1 MQNEKD
7 KKNAEESN
15 DWAVLPFDEAEDNA
29 RWEKLIAET
38 DELIKNVEEMEAVH
52 GPLLTENKLED
63 LKTSE
68 EQPEDELFWN
78 QIK

>member
-68 EQPEDELFWN
+68 EQPEDELF
-78 QIK
+78 